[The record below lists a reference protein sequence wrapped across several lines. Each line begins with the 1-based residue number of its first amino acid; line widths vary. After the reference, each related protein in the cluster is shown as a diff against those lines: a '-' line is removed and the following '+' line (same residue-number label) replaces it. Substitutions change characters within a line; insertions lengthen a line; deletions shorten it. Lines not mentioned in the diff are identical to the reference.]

1 MPCAHVDIDDPMA
14 ESRTTAFQEP
24 RAIFFECCSDLSAL
38 WRNFFEIVRLR
49 VAVLYGSSCHSVGHL
64 DLVGKDA
71 DMPISAGGL
80 QVVDTRAECGELV

>member
-1 MPCAHVDIDDPMA
+1 M
-14 ESRTTAFQEP
+14 
-24 RAIFFECCSDLSAL
+24 
-38 WRNFFEIVRLR
+38 
-49 VAVLYGSSCHSVGHL
+49 AVLYGSSCHDVGHL